1 MVTALYKCINSGGG
15 QNRGSIAN
23 VNDSLTQF
31 KFKVASL
38 KILNACSV
46 SVLTKRTLFLK
57 VR

>member
-1 MVTALYKCINSGGG
+1 MYQLSCG

-23 VNDSLTQF
+23 VNDSLTEF

-46 SVLTKRTLFLK
+46 SVLTKKSLILK